1 MSIGLPPF
9 FHIMEISKV
18 ESLVREI
25 LAKQFPGNPGKQIV
39 YKAGNRLNVSCP
51 YCGDS
56 NDSRKKRGNFYL
68 DTLAYKCYN
77 GGCGIFKDSISFFKD
92 FSVYS
97 RLSGSER
104 DEIKF
109 ILDENR
115 GKRRSVYGNVDISLF
130 FGNDINEIL
139 ISRSEFMEK
148 LGLRNVFGSKIQRY
162 IKRRHQKTDNRF
174 AWDDKREKLFL
185 FNLSPDDKIMGLQ
198 VRNMQSIKGSSKYL
212 TYKLSGIYEK
222 LLKVTDEET
231 LNRAREVDPISHVFN
246 IGTLDFTS
254 PITVFEGPM
263 DSWFWKNSV
272 GLCSIEN
279 KFPFDVEGLRYWY
292 DWDKAGIEKSMD
304 LLSKGFIVFNWGK
317 FLEENSITKNKKW
330 DLNDLV
336 VHLRST
342 GKKIKRLDGYFT
354 DDILDLRYF
363 INE

>member
-130 FGNDINEIL
+130 FENDINEIL

-162 IKRRHQKTDNRF
+162 IQRRHQKTDNRF
-174 AWDDKREKLFL
+174 AWDEKREKLFL

-222 LLKVTDEET
+222 LLKVTDGET

>member
-1 MSIGLPPF
+1 
-9 FHIMEISKV
+9 MEISKI
-18 ESLVREI
+18 ESLVREVLI
-25 LAKQFPGNPGKQIV
+25 RQFPANPGKQIV

-77 GGCGIFKDSISFFKD
+77 GGCGIYKDSLSFFKD
-92 FSVYS
+92 FSLYS
-97 RLSGSER
+97 KLSNNEKSEIR
-104 DEIKF
+104 S
-109 ILDENR
+109 ILDENK
-115 GKRRSVYGNVDISLF
+115 GKRKSVYGNVDISLF
-130 FGNDINEIL
+130 FENDINEIL

-148 LGLRNVFGSKIQRY
+148 LGLSNVFGSTIQRY
-162 IKRRHQKTDNRF
+162 IQRRQQKTDNRF
-174 AWDDKREKLFL
+174 AWDPKKEKIFL
-185 FNLSPDDKIMGLQ
+185 FNLTPDDKIIGLQ
-198 VRNMQSIKGSSKYL
+198 VRNMQSVKGGSKYL

-222 LLKVTDEET
+222 LLKITDAEILT
-231 LNRAREVDPISHVFN
+231 RAREVDPISHVFN
-246 IGTLDFTS
+246 IGNLDFS
-254 PITVFEGPM
+254 SSITVFEGPM

-279 KFPFDVEGLRYWY
+279 KFPFEIEGIRYWY
-292 DWDKAGIEKSMD
+292 DWDKSGIEKSMD

-317 FLEENSITKNKKW
+317 FLEENNITKNKKW

-354 DDILDLRYF
+354 DDVLDLRYF